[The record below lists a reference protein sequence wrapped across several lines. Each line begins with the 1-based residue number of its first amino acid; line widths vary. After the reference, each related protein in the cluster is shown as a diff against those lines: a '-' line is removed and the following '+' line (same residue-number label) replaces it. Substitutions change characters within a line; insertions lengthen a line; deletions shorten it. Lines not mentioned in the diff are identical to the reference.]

1 MDYARFNYVAQ
12 PEDRGVSLM
21 PNVGIYDKHSIKWG
35 YRPILEAKTAKD
47 EKPILDSWI
56 RAHENDP
63 MYRFGSQQFGNP
75 IDPSSQTEDLGSDA
89 LKASFYGIEN
99 LKEIVPQLSKWTYKE
114 GEDFQELED
123 LYYQVFNQ
131 FNRYMGHV
139 IANIGGVYENYKTF
153 DQTGPVYTHVKK
165 NYQKACVEFLI
176 KQLFNT
182 PTWLINEEISHKIEF
197 TGIIER
203 IGNAQS
209 KNLIKILDFARL
221 ARVIENDAMNN
232 GKSYTLIEMMNDLQN
247 GIWSEL
253 KSSKNINVYRRN
265 LQKAY
270 VERLDY
276 LINTKQ
282 SEIKGIDKYTL
293 KRTKVNINQ
302 SDIISVCRG
311 KLEDLKIQLKKKVP
325 TYRDQNSKYHLRD
338 MINRI
343 DQILKPKN

>member
-1 MDYARFNYVAQ
+1 
-12 PEDRGVSLM
+12 
-21 PNVGIYDKHSIKWG
+21 
-35 YRPILEAKTAKD
+35 
-47 EKPILDSWI
+47 
-56 RAHENDP
+56 
-63 MYRFGSQQFGNP
+63 
-75 IDPSSQTEDLGSDA
+75 
-89 LKASFYGIEN
+89 
-99 LKEIVPQLSKWTYKE
+99 
-114 GEDFQELED
+114 
-123 LYYQVFNQ
+123 
-131 FNRYMGHV
+131 
-139 IANIGGVYENYKTF
+139 
-153 DQTGPVYTHVKK
+153 
-165 NYQKACVEFLI
+165 VEFLI